1 MRRERLYL
9 KDILAAADAVTGFI
23 ETHTGDSFAKNLM
36 LRSAVVHQMTVIG
49 EAVSRLSP
57 ELRGR
62 YPAIPWTDIK
72 GFRNIV
78 VHNYFGI
85 DWSEVWRAATR
96 DVPALRQQIAE
107 ILGAEFPER
116 AG

>member
-9 KDILAAADAVTGFI
+9 DDILAAADAVTGFI
-23 ETHTGDSFAKNLM
+23 EKHTWDSFAANLM

-62 YPAIPWTDIK
+62 YPAISWTD
-72 GFRNIV
+72 
-78 VHNYFGI
+78 
-85 DWSEVWRAATR
+85 TP
-96 DVPALRQQIAE
+96 PAH
-107 ILGAEFPER
+107 FPKR
-116 AG
+116 I